1 MEEKLYFKSSGLKL
15 CGILT
20 KAEKETRKCIVLCH
34 GISVDKEEGGVFTEL
49 ANKLA
54 EAGFS
59 VFRFDFRGSGESE
72 GKSTE
77 ITIEGEKNDVGE
89 AITFLQSL
97 GYNEFGIVSASFS
110 GGPVVYYALEH
121 QDIVKALVLWNSIL
135 DYTCLLEP
143 KLPWPKKYFAKEF
156 IEKAKEKGY
165 LEVGSS
171 GFKIGIELIEEMKT
185 LYPWRKMNNLK
196 VPMLF
201 IHGDKDAYVPYED
214 SVQFS
219 KLLRA
224 KLETIEGANHGF
236 HYKKEYAEQADKATI
251 KFFLRNM

>member
-1 MEEKLYFKSSGLKL
+1 MEEKVYFKSSGLKL

-34 GISVDKEEGGVFTEL
+34 GISYDKEEDGVFTEL
-49 ANKLA
+49 AIKLN
-54 EAGFS
+54 ESGFS
-59 VFRFDFRGSGESE
+59 VFRFDFRGHGESE

-77 ITIEGEKNDVGE
+77 MTIAGEKRDIEE

-97 GYNEFGIVSASFS
+97 GYNEFGIVAASFA
-110 GGPVVYYALEH
+110 GGSAAYYALEH
-121 QDIVKALVLWNSIL
+121 QEIVKALVLWNSIL

-143 KLPWPKKYFAKEF
+143 KLPWPKKYFAKEL
-156 IEKAKEKGY
+156 IEKAKEKGH

-185 LYPWRKMNNLK
+185 LHPWRKMNNLRI
-196 VPMLF
+196 PMLF
-201 IHGDKDAYVPYED
+201 IHGDKDACVPYED

-219 KLLRA
+219 KLFRA
-224 KLETIEGANHGF
+224 KLETIEGSNHGF
-236 HYKKEYAEQADKATI
+236 HYKKEYGEHACKAAA